1 MVQENDVNSFIWF
14 DFLLPHPQFFSP
26 SISTWTS
33 VLILSYGAEVPP
45 PTQYFNE
52 LMTFMLILETHEL
65 IK

>member
-14 DFLLPHPQFFSP
+14 DFLLPHPRFFSP

-33 VLILSYGAEVPP
+33 VLILSYGAEVPA
-45 PTQYFNE
+45 QYFNE